1 MKNYFTLFILINTIS
16 LFSQNSEQNSIDLS
30 KINLCE
36 LTLSELKKQD
46 NNIREVELL
55 GTSFCSNKQKES
67 SIENRKGYVSKL
79 YKGVVF
85 QKNKKTDLISKI
97 KLTIEFKG
105 FLLDGNYIDLSS
117 LTTDKILK
125 KYPRVNRNNAK
136 SCSNYWDLNNKSLYF
151 YVSTGKAKGMDNSK
165 SKNVKNRLIKAI
177 DIFLNCSNNSN

>member
-1 MKNYFTLFILINTIS
+1 MKNYFTLFILISTIS

-79 YKGVVF
+79 YKGVVL
-85 QKNKKTDLISKI
+85 QKNKKT
-97 KLTIEFKG
+97 
-105 FLLDGNYIDLSS
+105 
-117 LTTDKILK
+117 TT
-125 KYPRVNRNNAK
+125 N
-136 SCSNYWDLNNKSLYF
+136 
-151 YVSTGKAKGMDNSK
+151 
-165 SKNVKNRLIKAI
+165 
-177 DIFLNCSNNSN
+177 

>member
-1 MKNYFTLFILINTIS
+1 MKNYFTLFILISTIS

-165 SKNVKNRLIKAI
+165 SKNVKNRLIKSI
-177 DIFLNCSNNSN
+177 DIFLNCYNNSN